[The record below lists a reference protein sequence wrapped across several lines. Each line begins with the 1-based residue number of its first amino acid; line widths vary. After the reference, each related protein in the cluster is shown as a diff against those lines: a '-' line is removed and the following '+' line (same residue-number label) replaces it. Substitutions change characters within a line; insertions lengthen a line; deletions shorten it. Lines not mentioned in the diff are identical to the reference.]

1 MDVDGHVQVFSQEG
15 GTPRAQDGSPTE
27 AADERKSS
35 EGFRVRWL
43 AKKPRKNLNSW
54 LSSVCSAC
62 EGLAGAQGKL
72 LHFLKLLS
80 RSIPADSI
88 CSECTYRLSVCKGLA
103 GAQGKLLHSNSIWY
117 RHGDLGR
124 LKTSAEMMR
133 ISHASCGKSIADV
146 TCSSNAPQ
154 L

>member
-1 MDVDGHVQVFSQEG
+1 MGHSGGLGVWNSSGHPEGTCQIPFSSFPYGLDVDGHVRVFSQEG
-15 GTPRAQDGSPTE
+15 GTPRAQDGSPLE

-62 EGLAGAQGKL
+62 EGLAG
-72 LHFLKLLS
+72 
-80 RSIPADSI
+80 
-88 CSECTYRLSVCKGLA
+88 T
-103 GAQGKLLHSNSIWY
+103 QGKLLHSNSIWY
-117 RHGDLGR
+117 RHGDSGR

-133 ISHASCGKSIADV
+133 ISRASCGKCTADV